1 MTNSA
6 AVLADAAAYAAAVEE
21 ASQAAAAYYATG
33 ESTLD
38 DDAYDRLARGIAAY
52 EADHPDEILESSP
65 TGKVAGGAAVG
76 DVPHTV
82 PMLSLDNVF
91 SAEQFV
97 TWTAS
102 LERRIG
108 RPVEAWS
115 VEPKLDGLAVAARYR
130 EGRLEQLITRGDGTA
145 GEDVSHAAPAV
156 VGLPERLDAPV
167 TIEVRGEIL
176 MTNEQFEQGNAIRT
190 EHGGAPFANPR
201 NGAAGT
207 LRAKD
212 RAYRVETTF
221 FAYGALPLADSGELA
236 ATLTELPH
244 SELLAYVAGLG
255 VHTAAAT
262 EVAPLRVTTAA
273 EVQARVE
280 EIGALR
286 AALPFGIDGI
296 VIKADLAADRHEAGS
311 GTRAPRWAIAYK
323 LPAVEKIT
331 RLLAVEWNV
340 GRTGII
346 APRAVLEPVEID
358 GSTVGY
364 ATLHNP
370 ADITRRDL
378 RLGDQVMVYKAGD
391 IIPRIEAPVAHLRTG
406 DERPIEF
413 PASCPQCGSEIDTS
427 EQRWRCTRG
436 RNCRLVASVSYAAG
450 RDQLDIEG
458 LGATRVVQL
467 VDAGLVTDF
476 ADLFTL
482 EREQLLALDRMGE
495 TSTDNLLAAIETAR
509 TRPLSRV
516 FCALGVRGTGRSM
529 SRRIARYFATM
540 DHIVAADAESL
551 QRVDGIGKEKA
562 TAVVAE
568 LEELAPL
575 IEKLVRAGVTMTEPG
590 ATPPPEPGTEEEAA
604 GTGAELPLAGMKVV
618 VTGAMTGALEKLSRN
633 QMNELIERAG
643 GKSSSSVS
651 ARTSLLVAGEKAGS
665 KRTKAEGLG
674 IRIAGPEEF
683 AELVAEFLVG
693 ESGEASVVGVAGE
706 LGEAAE
712 SAESAESGKAVG
724 ADDAVEAWDA
734 LKAEEPVVAVLAVAE
749 AVESPAGVAEAAGT
763 VEAGEKPTET
773 VNGAA
778 ERAGTVVVA
787 EAVEV

>member
-1 MTNSA
+1 MVTMTNSA
-6 AVLADAAAYAAAVEE
+6 AVLADAAAYAAAVEQ
-21 ASQAAAAYYATG
+21 ASVAAAAYYATG
-33 ESTLD
+33 ESALD

-52 EADHPDEILESSP
+52 EADHPEEVLAASP

-91 SAEQFV
+91 SAEQFA

-108 RPVEAWS
+108 RPVTAWS

-130 EGRLEQLITRGDGTA
+130 DGRFERLITRGDGTA
-145 GEDVSHAAPAV
+145 GEDVSHAAGAV
-156 VGLPERLDAPV
+156 VGLPERLAEPV

-176 MTNEQFEQGNAIRT
+176 MTNDQFDQGNAIRT

-221 FAYGALPLADSGELA
+221 FAYGALPLPDSGELGE
-236 ATLTELPH
+236 TLAELPH
-244 SELLAYVAGLG
+244 SEVLSYVAGLG
-255 VHTAAAT
+255 VHTAAGT
-262 EVAPLRVTTAA
+262 DVAPVLAA
-273 EVQARVE
+273 TVEEVQARVDA
-280 EIGALR
+280 IGSLR

-296 VIKADLAADRHEAGS
+296 VIKADLAADQREAGS

-331 RLLAVEWNV
+331 RLLSVEWNV

-346 APRAVLEPVEID
+346 APRAVLEPVVID

-391 IIPRIEAPVAHLRTG
+391 IIPRIEAPVVHLRTG
-406 DERPIEF
+406 DETPIDF
-413 PASCPQCGSEIDTS
+413 PENCPQCGSDIDTS

-467 VDAGLVTDF
+467 VDAGLVADF

-540 DHIVAADAESL
+540 DRIVAADVETL

-562 TAVVAE
+562 AAVVAE
-568 LEELAPL
+568 LVELAPL
-575 IEKLVRAGVTMTEPG
+575 IDKLVAAGVSMTEPG
-590 ATPPPEPGTEEEAA
+590 ATPPPEPGAEEEAVA
-604 GTGAELPLAGMKVV
+604 GAGAEAVGDAGAGSALPLAGMTVV
-618 VTGAMTGALEKLSRN
+618 VTGAMSGALEKLSRN

-651 ARTSLLVAGEKAGS
+651 KRTSLLVAGEKAGS
-665 KRTKAEGLG
+665 KRTKAEDLG
-674 IRIAGPEEF
+674 VRIAVPEEF
-683 AELVAEFLVG
+683 AELVGAFL
-693 ESGEASVVGVAGE
+693 AAGE
-706 LGEAAE
+706 
-712 SAESAESGKAVG
+712 
-724 ADDAVEAWDA
+724 DA
-734 LKAEEPVVAVLAVAE
+734 
-749 AVESPAGVAEAAGT
+749 
-763 VEAGEKPTET
+763 
-773 VNGAA
+773 
-778 ERAGTVVVA
+778 
-787 EAVEV
+787 

>member
-1 MTNSA
+1 MGAMTNSA
-6 AVLADAAAYAAAVEE
+6 VVLADTAAYAAAVEE
-21 ASQAAAAYYATG
+21 ASRAAAAYYATG

-38 DDAYDRLARGIAAY
+38 DDAYDRLVRGIAAY
-52 EADHPDEILESSP
+52 EQEHPEEMLDASP
-65 TGKVAGGAAVG
+65 TGKVAGGAATG

-102 LERRIG
+102 LKRRIG
-108 RPVEAWS
+108 RPVTAWS

-130 EGRLEQLITRGDGTA
+130 AGRLEQLITRGDGTA
-145 GEDVSHAAPAV
+145 GEDVSHAIGTV
-156 VGLPERLDAPV
+156 VGLPEQLAEPV
-167 TIEVRGEIL
+167 TIEMRGEIL
-176 MTNEQFEQGNAIRT
+176 MTTEQFEQANAVRT

-212 RAYRVETTF
+212 RGYTVEMTF
-221 FAYGALPLADSGELA
+221 FAYGALPLPDSGELTDRLA
-236 ATLTELPH
+236 GLPH
-244 SELLAYVAGLG
+244 SEVLSYVARLG
-255 VHTAAAT
+255 VHTAADT
-262 EVAPLRVTTAA
+262 DVAPRTVATVE
-273 EVQARVE
+273 EVQSRVE
-280 EIGALR
+280 EVAALR
-286 AALPFGIDGI
+286 ASLPFGIDGI
-296 VIKADLAADRHEAGS
+296 VIKADLAADQREAGS

-323 LPAVEKIT
+323 LPAVEKVT

-378 RLGDQVMVYKAGD
+378 RLGDRVMVYKAGD

-406 DERPIEF
+406 DEKPIDF
-413 PASCPQCGSEIDTS
+413 PEACPQCGSEIDTS
-427 EQRWRCTRG
+427 EQRWRCVRG
-436 RNCRLVASVSYAAG
+436 RDCRLVASISYAAG

-467 VDAGLVTDF
+467 VDAGLVADF

-482 EREQLLALDRMGE
+482 DREQLLGLERMGE
-495 TSTDNLLAAIETAR
+495 TSTDNLLAAIATAR
-509 TRPLSRV
+509 TQPLSRV

-529 SRRIARYFATM
+529 SRRIARYFADM
-540 DHIVAADAESL
+540 DRIRAADAEEL

-562 TAVVAE
+562 AGVVAE
-568 LEELAPL
+568 LVELAPL
-575 IEKLVRAGVTMTEPG
+575 IEKLVAAGVNMTEPG
-590 ATPPPEPGTEEEAA
+590 ATPPPEPGEDSTEAA
-604 GTGAELPLAGMKVV
+604 AAGGDGEGDGLPLEGMTVV

-633 QMNELIERAG
+633 EMNELIERAG

-651 ARTSLLVAGEKAGS
+651 KRTSLLVAGEKAGS
-665 KRTKAEGLG
+665 KRTKAEDLG
-674 IRIAGPEEF
+674 VRIAAPDEF
-683 AELVAEFLVG
+683 AELVAVFLP
-693 ESGEASVVGVAGE
+693 S
-706 LGEAAE
+706 
-712 SAESAESGKAVG
+712 
-724 ADDAVEAWDA
+724 
-734 LKAEEPVVAVLAVAE
+734 
-749 AVESPAGVAEAAGT
+749 
-763 VEAGEKPTET
+763 
-773 VNGAA
+773 
-778 ERAGTVVVA
+778 
-787 EAVEV
+787 EV

>member
-1 MTNSA
+1 MEAMTNSA
-6 AVLADAAAYAAAVEE
+6 VVLADAAYAAAVEE
-21 ASQAAAAYYATG
+21 ASAAAAAYYATG

-38 DDAYDRLARGIAAY
+38 DDAYDRLVRGIAAY
-52 EADHPDEILESSP
+52 EKAHPQDVLAASP
-65 TGKVAGGAAVG
+65 TGKVAGGAAGG

-108 RPVEAWS
+108 RPVAAWS

-130 EGRLEQLITRGDGTA
+130 SGRLERLITRGDGTA
-145 GEDVSHAAPAV
+145 GEDVSHAIGTV
-156 VGLPERLDAPV
+156 VGLPEQLGEPV
-167 TIEVRGEIL
+167 TIEMRGEIL
-176 MTNEQFEQGNAIRT
+176 MTNEQFEKANTVRT

-212 RAYRVETTF
+212 RPYTVEMTF
-221 FAYGALPLADSGELA
+221 FAYGALPLPESGELTV
-236 ATLTELPH
+236 TLAELPH
-244 SELLAYVAGLG
+244 SEVLEYVAGLG
-255 VHTAAAT
+255 VHTAADT
-262 EVAPLRVTTAA
+262 DVAPRTVTTVE

-280 EIGALR
+280 EVAALR
-286 AALPFGIDGI
+286 ASLPFGIDGI
-296 VIKADLAADRHEAGS
+296 VIKADLAADQREAGS

-323 LPAVEKIT
+323 LPAVEKVT

-358 GSTVGY
+358 GSTVSY

-406 DERPIEF
+406 DEKPIVF
-413 PASCPQCGSEIDTS
+413 PEACPQCGSEIDTG
-427 EQRWRCTRG
+427 EQRWRCVRG
-436 RNCRLVASVSYAAG
+436 RDCRLVASVSYAAG

-467 VDAGLVTDF
+467 VDAGLVADF

-482 EREQLLALDRMGE
+482 EREQLLGLERMGE

-509 TRPLSRV
+509 SRPLSRV

-540 DHIVAADAESL
+540 DRIRAADADAL
-551 QRVDGIGKEKA
+551 QQVDGIGKEKA
-562 TAVVAE
+562 AAVVAE
-568 LEELAPL
+568 LVELAPL
-575 IEKLVRAGVTMTEPG
+575 IEKLVAARVNMVEPG
-590 ATPPPEPGTEEEAA
+590 ATPPPEPGEENADGAAAPADGEAS
-604 GTGAELPLAGMKVV
+604 AERPLDGMTVV

-651 ARTSLLVAGEKAGS
+651 KRTTLLVAGEKAGS
-665 KRTKAEGLG
+665 KRTKAEDLG
-674 IRIAGPEEF
+674 VRIAAPDEF
-683 AELVAEFLVG
+683 AELIAEFLP
-693 ESGEASVVGVAGE
+693 S
-706 LGEAAE
+706 
-712 SAESAESGKAVG
+712 
-724 ADDAVEAWDA
+724 
-734 LKAEEPVVAVLAVAE
+734 
-749 AVESPAGVAEAAGT
+749 
-763 VEAGEKPTET
+763 
-773 VNGAA
+773 
-778 ERAGTVVVA
+778 
-787 EAVEV
+787 EV

>member
-1 MTNSA
+1 MGAMTNSA
-6 AVLADAAAYAAAVEE
+6 VVLADTAAYAAAVEE

-38 DDAYDRLARGIAAY
+38 DDAYDRLVRGIAAY
-52 EADHPDEILESSP
+52 EQEHPQELLDASP
-65 TGKVAGGAAVG
+65 TGKVAGGAATG

-108 RPVEAWS
+108 RPVAAWS

-130 EGRLEQLITRGDGTA
+130 AGRLEQLITRGDGTA
-145 GEDVSHAAPAV
+145 GEDVSHAIGTV
-156 VGLPERLDAPV
+156 VGLPEQLAEPV
-167 TIEVRGEIL
+167 TIEMRGEIL
-176 MTNEQFEQGNAIRT
+176 MTTEQFEQANAVRT

-212 RAYRVETTF
+212 RAYTVEMTF

-236 ATLTELPH
+236 DTLAELPH
-244 SELLAYVAGLG
+244 SEVLARVARLG
-255 VHTAAAT
+255 VHTAADT
-262 EVAPLRVTTAA
+262 DVAPRTVTTAE
-273 EVQARVE
+273 EVQSRVE
-280 EIGALR
+280 EVAALR

-296 VIKADLAADRHEAGS
+296 VIKADLAADQREAGS

-323 LPAVEKIT
+323 LPAVEKVT
-331 RLLAVEWNV
+331 RLLGVEWNV

-358 GSTVGY
+358 GSTVSY

-378 RLGDQVMVYKAGD
+378 RLGDRVMVYKAGD

-406 DERPIEF
+406 DEQPIEF
-413 PASCPQCGSEIDTS
+413 PQACPQCGSEIDTS
-427 EQRWRCTRG
+427 EQRWRCVRG
-436 RNCRLVASVSYAAG
+436 RDCRIVASVSYAAG

-467 VDAGLVTDF
+467 VDAGLVADF

-482 EREQLLALDRMGE
+482 DREQLLGLDRMGE
-495 TSTDNLLAAIETAR
+495 TSTDNLLAAIGTAR
-509 TRPLSRV
+509 TQPLSRV

-529 SRRIARYFATM
+529 SRRIARYFADM
-540 DHIVAADAESL
+540 DRIRAADAEEL

-562 TAVVAE
+562 AAVVAE
-568 LEELAPL
+568 LVELAPL
-575 IEKLVRAGVTMTEPG
+575 IEKLVAAGVTMTEPG
-590 ATPPPEPGTEEEAA
+590 ATPPPAPGEEDTEAA
-604 GTGAELPLAGMKVV
+604 TAPDGEDGGLPLGGMTVV

-633 QMNELIERAG
+633 EMNELIERAG

-651 ARTSLLVAGEKAGS
+651 KRTSLLVAGEKAGS
-665 KRTKAEGLG
+665 KRTKAEDLG
-674 IRIAGPEEF
+674 VRIAAPDEF
-683 AELVAEFLVG
+683 AELIAGFLP
-693 ESGEASVVGVAGE
+693 S
-706 LGEAAE
+706 
-712 SAESAESGKAVG
+712 
-724 ADDAVEAWDA
+724 
-734 LKAEEPVVAVLAVAE
+734 
-749 AVESPAGVAEAAGT
+749 
-763 VEAGEKPTET
+763 
-773 VNGAA
+773 
-778 ERAGTVVVA
+778 
-787 EAVEV
+787 EV